1 MTEDTLK
8 IKIDELELE
17 LESKDKEIIGYLEK
31 IGHLEDTIIRLE
43 ALIPDK
49 IRKDSKMKGK
59 IVGDSKLAIEMG
71 DLEKQVRDLKDK
83 MGILSKENIQVQR
96 ELEKYTKKNS
106 KSTVIRIEEK
116 KEPLETLVKELTLKI
131 NKQQQ
136 LINKLKADDK
146 KEEIDELKSK
156 IAKLNKELEHAKS
169 IKKIKTEGKKKLDK
183 DEHKLSKQGKRKE
196 DFTPADLQK
205 KIEDFS
211 VELTKKNLKIKDL
224 NNTISTLKAAQ
235 KGGASNLE
243 VESSEKTLKALS
255 EELQRK
261 LNSAKAQNKK
271 LQEQLKEYK
280 IMKAPVEKDSQQEI
294 IAKLRHKIEKLTSQK
309 QVERKIES
317 PSDKAIIQD
326 DPNLALRVRELK
338 NFVEDLQKQNDQ
350 QRLEIS
356 TLRKK
361 TTH

>member
-8 IKIDELELE
+8 IRIDELELQ
-17 LESKDKEIIGYLEK
+17 LESKDKEIIGYLKK
-31 IGHLEDTIIRLE
+31 IEHLEDTIIRLE
-43 ALIPDK
+43 ALIPDE

-59 IVGDSKLAIEMG
+59 IEGDSKLAIEMS
-71 DLEKQVRDLKDK
+71 DLEKQVRDLKNK
-83 MGILSKENIQVQR
+83 MGFLRKEKIQLQR

-116 KEPLETLVKELTLKI
+116 KEPLETLVEELTLKI

-136 LINKLKADDK
+136 LIKKLKAEDT

-156 IAKLNKELEHAKS
+156 ILKLNEELEQTKS
-169 IKKIKTEGKKKLDK
+169 ITKIKTEGEKKHDK
-183 DEHKLSKQGKRKE
+183 EES
-196 DFTPADLQK
+196 TSADLQK

-211 VELTKKNLKIKDL
+211 VELNKKNLKIKDL
-224 NNTISTLKAAQ
+224 EKTISTLKAAQ
-235 KGGASNLE
+235 IGGRANLE

-261 LNSAKAQNKK
+261 LNTAKTQIKK
-271 LQEQLKEYK
+271 LQEQIKEYK
-280 IMKAPVEKDSQQEI
+280 NMKAPVDKDSQQEI
-294 IAKLRHKIEKLTSQK
+294 IDKLRSKLEKLTSQK
-309 QVERKIES
+309 QVEHKIES
-317 PSDKAIIQD
+317 PSDQVIIQD

-338 NFVEDLQKQNDQ
+338 NFVDDLQKQNDQ

-361 TTH
+361 TSH

>member
-8 IKIDELELE
+8 IRIDELELQ

-43 ALIPDK
+43 ALVPDK
-49 IRKDSKMKGK
+49 IRKESKMKGK
-59 IVGDSKLAIEMG
+59 IVGDSKLAIEMD
-71 DLEKQVRDLKDK
+71 DLEKQVRDLKNK
-83 MGILSKENIQVQR
+83 MGFLRKEKIELQR

-116 KEPLETLVKELTLKI
+116 KEPLETLVKELMLKI

-146 KEEIDELKSK
+146 KEEIEELKSK
-156 IAKLNKELEHAKS
+156 IAKLNEELEQAKAS
-169 IKKIKTEGKKKLDK
+169 TKIETEGKKV
-183 DEHKLSKQGKRKE
+183 
-196 DFTPADLQK
+196 
-205 KIEDFS
+205 EDFS
-211 VELTKKNLKIKDL
+211 VELNKKNLKIKDL
-224 NNTISTLKAAQ
+224 KKTISTLKAAQ
-235 KGGASNLE
+235 KGEASNLE

-255 EELQRK
+255 EELQHK
-261 LNSAKAQNKK
+261 LNTAKAQNKK

-280 IMKAPVEKDSQQEI
+280 IMKTPVEKDSQQEI
-294 IAKLRHKIEKLTSQK
+294 IDELRSKLEKLTSQK

-317 PSDKAIIQD
+317 PGDQAVIQD
-326 DPNLALRVRELK
+326 DSNLALRVRELK
-338 NFVEDLQKQNDQ
+338 NYVEDLQKQNDQ

-361 TTH
+361 TT

>member
-8 IKIDELELE
+8 IRIDELELQM
-17 LESKDKEIIGYLEK
+17 ESKDKEIIGYLKK
-31 IGHLEDTIIRLE
+31 IEHLEDTIIRLE
-43 ALIPDK
+43 ALVPDK
-49 IRKDSKMKGK
+49 IRKESKMKGK
-59 IVGDSKLAIEMG
+59 IVGDSKLAIEMD
-71 DLEKQVRDLKDK
+71 DLEKQVRDLKNK
-83 MGILSKENIQVQR
+83 MGFLRKEKIQLQR

-116 KEPLETLVKELTLKI
+116 KEPLETLVEELTLKI

-136 LINKLKADDK
+136 LIKKLKADDK
-146 KEEIDELKSK
+146 KEEIDELKAK
-156 IAKLNKELEHAKS
+156 IAKLNEELEQAKS
-169 IKKIKTEGKKKLDK
+169 ITKTKDEGKKTLDK
-183 DEHKLSKQGKRKE
+183 DEI
-196 DFTPADLQK
+196 TPADLQK

-211 VELTKKNLKIKDL
+211 IELNKKNLKIKDL
-224 NNTISTLKAAQ
+224 EKTISTLKAAQ
-235 KGGASNLE
+235 KGGGANLE

-261 LNSAKAQNKK
+261 LNTAKTQIKK

-280 IMKAPVEKDSQQEI
+280 TMKAPAEKESEQELI
-294 IAKLRHKIEKLTSQK
+294 DELRSKIKELTSQK
-309 QVERKIES
+309 QVEEKKETASI
-317 PSDKAIIQD
+317 KAIIQD

-338 NFVEDLQKQNDQ
+338 NFVDDLQKQNDQ

-361 TTH
+361 TSH

>member
-8 IKIDELELE
+8 IKIDELELQ
-17 LESKDKEIIGYLEK
+17 LESKDKEIIGYLKK
-31 IGHLEDTIIRLE
+31 IENLEDTIIRLE
-43 ALIPDK
+43 ALIPDE
-49 IRKDSKMKGK
+49 IRKDSKKKGK
-59 IVGDSKLAIEMG
+59 IVGDSKLAIEMS

-83 MGILSKENIQVQR
+83 MGFLRKEKIQLQR
-96 ELEKYTKKNS
+96 ELEKYTKEKG

-116 KEPLETLVKELTLKI
+116 KEPLETLVEELTLKI

-136 LINKLKADDK
+136 LIRKLKADDT
-146 KEEIDELKSK
+146 KEEIDELKKK
-156 IAKLNKELEHAKS
+156 IAKLNEELEQAKAS
-169 IKKIKTEGKKKLDK
+169 TKIKTEGKNKLDK
-183 DEHKLSKQGKRKE
+183 E
-196 DFTPADLQK
+196 DSTPGDLQK

-211 VELTKKNLKIKDL
+211 VELNKKNLKIKDL
-224 NNTISTLKAAQ
+224 EKTISTLKAAQ

-261 LNSAKAQNKK
+261 LNTSKTQIKK

-280 IMKAPVEKDSQQEI
+280 TMKAPVEKDSQQEI
-294 IAKLRHKIEKLTSQK
+294 IDELRNKIKELTSKK

-317 PSDKAIIQD
+317 PSDQAIIQD

-350 QRLEIS
+350 QRIEINS
-356 TLRKK
+356 LRKK
-361 TTH
+361 TTP

>member
-8 IKIDELELE
+8 IRIDELELQ

-43 ALIPDK
+43 ALVPDK
-49 IRKDSKMKGK
+49 IRKESKMKGK
-59 IVGDSKLAIEMG
+59 IVGDSKLAIEMD
-71 DLEKQVRDLKDK
+71 DLEKQVRDLKNK
-83 MGILSKENIQVQR
+83 MGFLRKEKIELQR

-106 KSTVIRIEEK
+106 TSTVIRIEEK
-116 KEPLETLVKELTLKI
+116 KEPLENLVKELTLKI

-136 LINKLKADDK
+136 LINKLKADEK

-156 IAKLNKELEHAKS
+156 IAKLNEELEQAKS
-169 IKKIKTEGKKKLDK
+169 ITKTKAEGKKKLD
-183 DEHKLSKQGKRKE
+183 KE

-205 KIEDFS
+205 KIEDLGL
-211 VELTKKNLKIKDL
+211 ELTKKNLKIKDL
-224 NNTISTLKAAQ
+224 EKTISTLKAAQ

-261 LNSAKAQNKK
+261 LNTAKGQNKK

-294 IAKLRHKIEKLTSQK
+294 IDELRSKIEKLKSQE

-317 PSDKAIIQD
+317 SGDEAIIQD

-338 NFVEDLQKQNDQ
+338 NYVEDLQKQNDQ

-356 TLRKK
+356 SLRKK
-361 TTH
+361 TT